1 MTKDKDKKQLSIS
14 ELLKG
19 NTEDQIEAE
28 GPGLADVLKPEPK
41 DPDPLANM
49 EYTGDV
55 GTDALAEADVLMD
68 AFESAEA
75 RAKREGF
82 QARAKAETKRA
93 TEATDSDF
101 YLVPC
106 FQTSAQKFAFLTELG
121 LHPKGAPAHRRR
133 FPGDFIDGR
142 LIVKAINRLIDRGEH
157 ISIPDADV
165 RYTDP
170 WSKIDPKLEALAQEF
185 EE

>member
-1 MTKDKDKKQLSIS
+1 MSQDKKQLSIS

-19 NTEDQIEAE
+19 TSDDDAIEADK
-28 GPGLADVLKPEPK
+28 PSMADVLKPEPK
-41 DPDPLANM
+41 HPDPLAEL

-55 GTDALAEADVLMD
+55 GTDALAEADVLMH

-75 RAKREGF
+75 KAKRKGF

-93 TEATDSDF
+93 SEATDSDF

-106 FQTSAQKFAFLTELG
+106 FQTAAQKFAFLEALG
-121 LHPKGAPAHRRR
+121 LHPKGQPAHRRR
-133 FPGDFIDGR
+133 FPGDYIDGR

-157 ISIPDADV
+157 ISIPAADV
-165 RYTDP
+165 KYTDP
-170 WSKIDPKLEALAQEF
+170 WSKVDKKLERLAQEF